1 MTFQTIL
8 AVGAWVF
15 SMVAVSIAICARTK
29 ANDKPDWIQHRINR
43 ITEKFCEVERLRSY
57 DKGEFWSLSKRVDDL
72 ENQLAEEEDCEP
84 CRPRTCC
91 GTAGDKVVMWVPKRK
106 CEEETAENIIWKH
119 QYRELSAKYDQA
131 VEENKRLRE
140 TIEIVARVSGYRD
153 KKKGE

>member
-15 SMVAVSIAICARTK
+15 SMVAVSIAIRTRTK
-29 ANDKPDWIQHRINR
+29 ANDKSDWIEHRINR
-43 ITEKFCEVERLRSY
+43 ITEKFCEVERLRSC

-72 ENQLAEEEDCEP
+72 ANQLAEEEDCEP

-91 GTAGDKVVMWVPKRK
+91 GTAGDKVVMLV
-106 CEEETAENIIWKH
+106 TNENEIAKNVFWKN
-119 QYRELSAKYDQA
+119 QYGELSAKYDQA
-131 VEENKRLRE
+131 VEENKRLRD
-140 TIEIVARVSGYRD
+140 TIETVARVSGYCD